1 MILLVAN
8 PSPVRSSLAA
18 FLDHQRLS
26 TKACDSFDDALD
38 VYTKAPHFDIIVAEY
53 RVSNETVLP
62 LMSEI
67 SDEGHSVPFIIFG
80 APLRMEAE
88 LFRRGA
94 VAVWSKGFS
103 PRSMALQCESLKRF
117 LVRRSYRAPL
127 PSKKA
132 TEDFQFGNAKV
143 SPQRRVVEARRDN
156 KAVQIPVSRLQLRL
170 LQTLQ
175 GSPEKII
182 DYESLYHS
190 IWRRAYRGNNAAIRE
205 AVSSLRDRLRQ
216 AGIDFDQYVTTVY
229 GEGYRYEKA

>member
-8 PSPVRSSLAA
+8 SDSVRSSLAA
-18 FLDHQRLS
+18 LLDHQRLS
-26 TKACDSFDDALD
+26 PKVCDSFAEALD
-38 VYTKAPHFDIIVAEY
+38 TYTKAPHFDIIIAQY
-53 RVSNETVLP
+53 RVGNETVLP
-62 LMSEI
+62 LMASLAE
-67 SDEGHSVPFIIFG
+67 DGHAIPFVIFG
-80 APLRMEAE
+80 APSRVEAE

-94 VAVWSKGFS
+94 VASWGKGFS
-103 PRSMALQCESLKRF
+103 PRSVALQCESLKRY

-127 PSKKA
+127 PTKKA
-132 TEDFQFGNAKV
+132 LEDFHFGAVKV
-143 SPQRRVVEARRDN
+143 SPQRRLVEARREGKPVN
-156 KAVQIPVSRLQLRL
+156 VPVSRLQLRL

-175 GSPEKII
+175 SQPNRII

-216 AGIDFDQYVTTVY
+216 TGVDFDTYVTTVY